1 MIATREQIERANAQD
16 FSLLVKLLDRFSR
29 ATNALAK
36 MQTRV
41 DKAQLDAV
49 ARHAGKYARLQLILA
64 KKGEELEQLARQH
77 PEWFPK
83 EQRNVKTPSGKVS
96 MHESTALVVENE
108 EITLSLL
115 DKKAEADKTFTLS
128 LYVNVKRSPN
138 LNTLNTWTDE
148 QLASVGI
155 KREKKDNFK
164 VEAATVKMDKA
175 IKAKTAKATKEAK

>member
-1 MIATREQIERANAQD
+1 MIATREQIEKANAQD
-16 FSLLVKLLDRFSR
+16 FSLLVKLLSRFSR

-49 ARHAGKYARLQLILA
+49 SRHAGKYARLQLMLA
-64 KKGEELEQLARQH
+64 KMGEELEQLARQH

-83 EQRNVKTPSGKVS
+83 EQRHVKTPSGKVS

-108 EITLSLL
+108 DITLSLL
-115 DKKAEADKTFTLS
+115 DQKAKQDETFDTS
-128 LYVNVKRSPN
+128 LYINVKRSPN
-138 LNTLNTWTDE
+138 LNTLGTWTDE

-175 IKAKTAKATKEAK
+175 LKAKPAKAAKGAK